1 MGQHTPGPWTVDR
14 LHGEAGKPYVVMGVN
29 GDGDN
34 AVSVLTGQR
43 DGDTWDAETVA
54 NSALIAAAPAMLEA
68 LRETMAALTDITN
81 AAENGEAYTFEELA
95 KVTFQKPIND
105 AFLAI
110 AAAERPG

>member
-1 MGQHTPGPWTVDR
+1 MGQHTPGPWTIYEPEKDITAYDEAADR
-14 LHGEAGKPYVVMGVN
+14 TVTVAIIS
-29 GDGDN
+29 D
-34 AVSVLTGQR
+34 
-43 DGDTWDAETVA
+43 DAEPERAA
-54 NSALIAAAPAMLEA
+54 NAALISAAPAMLEA

-110 AAAERPG
+110 AAAEGK